1 MVQANRLLRQLTSAC
16 VAMVWC
22 ASVAGCAASAAEAA
36 RHRMV
41 SDTGGYAL
49 RLQIKRPRTNQFELY
64 EVDRQG
70 YACHAGGQAA
80 LDGEVKYR
88 RPLSPQ
94 GAQAFRDAMTE
105 CPWVQG
111 KPDDRGPDKAEPIT
125 EVTLRLPGGTE
136 RSFRLRGEQPQ
147 VEAFLKILRPEVADR
162 HKPILDRLPEATE
175 GPKPAAE
182 QAKPATGG

>member
-1 MVQANRLLRQLTSAC
+1 MVQADRFLRQLIAAC
-16 VAMVWC
+16 AAIAWSMW
-22 ASVAGCAASAAEAA
+22 VAGCATNDAAAA

-49 RLQIKRPRTNQFELY
+49 RLQIKRPSTNQFELY

-94 GAQAFRDAMTE
+94 AAQAFRDAMAD
-105 CPWVQG
+105 CPWVRG
-111 KPDDRGPDKAEPIT
+111 KPDERGPDKAEPIT
-125 EVTLRLPGGTE
+125 EVTLRIPGGTE

-175 GPKPAAE
+175 GPNPAAE
-182 QAKPATGG
+182 QARPAAGG